1 MTKKFEQF
9 VAKPHDMGEF
19 VQTLMSDLEPQEIL
33 DILFYNFYDLDRF
46 NRAEMGDGV
55 LFLGMRD
62 PIHKYMQRKL
72 KKAEQ
77 GELEAVVDTIK
88 HDGSH
93 IDEETLE
100 EILKNALKLVEMAD
114 QLKYHPIFN
123 PISDEE
129 RIELQRK
136 LDEETIDFQKKYG
149 LIGKKLQYSLGNFAS
164 NSRSK
169 WGDFTTV
176 QRSKKKFL
184 ENMKRGFTNS
194 TSHEQR
200 MARLSTQTKGDR
212 KNRLH
217 SAMPDYDDDAFSV
230 KSSMSGMQRK
240 AQKNA
245 ISSFLNP
252 AGGLKQ
258 PQLKKTQSY
267 YENSVLKRRGS
278 KTSLKRDSLNNVG
291 SGLI

>member
-1 MTKKFEQF
+1 M
-9 VAKPHDMGEF
+9 AKSHDMGEF
-19 VQTLMSDLEPQEIL
+19 VKTLMSDLDPQELL

-72 KKAEQ
+72 KKGEQ
-77 GELEAVVDTIK
+77 GDLEAAVDIIK
-88 HDGSH
+88 HEGAEM
-93 IDEETLE
+93 DEETLE
-100 EILKNALKLVEMAD
+100 EMLQKALKLVEMAD

-123 PISDEE
+123 PITEEEKIDLQKQIDE
-129 RIELQRK
+129 Q
-136 LDEETIDFQKKYG
+136 TIDFQKKYG
-149 LIGKKLQYSLGNFAS
+149 LIGKKLQYSLGQFAS
-164 NSRSK
+164 KSRSK

-194 TSHEQR
+194 TSHDQR
-200 MARLSTQTKGDR
+200 MARISTQTKGDR

-217 SAMPDYDDDAFSV
+217 SAMPDYDDEAFSV
-230 KSSMSGMQRK
+230 KSSMSGVNRK
-240 AQKNA
+240 GPKNA
-245 ISSFLNP
+245 ISGFLNP
-252 AGGLKQ
+252 NGGLRQ

-267 YENSVLKRRGS
+267 YENSILKRRGS
-278 KTSLKRDSLNNVG
+278 KTSLKRDSLNNV
-291 SGLI
+291 SNLD